1 MRILWASDR
10 PSWPTGYGS
19 ITRDL
24 CSGLAGL
31 GHEIHIIG
39 GKEGGRP
46 LLRRQFTVYPG
57 DGRNPDAKV
66 LLGYLRKLR
75 PDVLVTLTDLG
86 EARAVTQRAVEEF
99 RRSAGVV
106 WVLFY
111 PLGGDRGRAAL
122 PARTISRLKAPD
134 LTVVQSRYGRDVT
147 HASGVSANYIP
158 VGVDTGLFRPP
169 EDKDN
174 AKRALGYE
182 GQFVILCDARNQI
195 RKLLPRTL
203 EIFQRFAVGKDDV
216 RLHLL
221 CDPYDP
227 AARTDDYYYNILS
240 DVELL
245 GLDEKVRFT
254 RGMSICRGPS
264 RARLAALYQAADVHL
279 LTSFGEGFG
288 MPTLQAAA
296 AGVVPLAPAYAANRE
311 LVKGHGELI
320 RVRGF
325 VRNEAGWRC
334 AFVDIDDAAG
344 RLERLYQDRSLLK
357 SKAQAARRFAEA
369 YDWEQVVRQWHDLLE
384 REVPRLRAG
393 ILRGRATTGG
403 RQRSRREISGNE
415 RDLGNRLTIPVTLPS
430 ADTSLAQTRVT
441 GRVCLVSPADIPV
454 FQELSCVFP
463 RLSTWS
469 PMKLDLRLKRGRA
482 FQCKTVPTSS
492 SEFRSYL
499 AATTL
504 ALDLGCVEGALPVWT
519 VKLAVPSIGL
529 SCNAKQQWLWPDLTL
544 EKPDVSMA
552 AQMGR
557 RMLTDQVDAAKACAL
572 ARRRSRQRCARSKL

>member
-1 MRILWASDR
+1 MSDS
-10 PSWPTGYGS
+10 PTSPTGLGN

-46 LLRRQFTVYPG
+46 LHRRQFTVYPG
-57 DGRNPDAKV
+57 DGRNPEAKL

-75 PDVLVTLTDLG
+75 PNVLVTLTNLD
-86 EARAVTQRAVEEF
+86 EASAVTERVVEEL

-106 WVLFY
+106 WVLLYFIDA
-111 PLGGDRGRAAL
+111 DRGRAAL

-134 LTVVQSRYGRDVT
+134 LAVVQSRYGRDVT
-147 HASGVSANYIP
+147 RASGVSANYIP
-158 VGVDTGLFRPP
+158 VGVDTSLFRPP

-195 RKLLPRTL
+195 RKQLPRTL
-203 EIFQRFAVGKDDV
+203 EIFRRFAAGKDDV

-227 AARTDDYYYNILS
+227 AARTDKYYYNILS

-254 RGMSICRGPS
+254 KGMSIYRGPS

-279 LTSFGEGFG
+279 LTSFAEGFG

-325 VRNEAGWRC
+325 VRIERGWRC
-334 AFVDIDDAAG
+334 ALVDVDDAVA

-393 ILRGRATTGG
+393 ILRRRATTGG
-403 RQRSRREISGNE
+403 RQQSRREVSGDVPN
-415 RDLGNRLTIPVTLPS
+415 LGSHLTIPVTLPS
-430 ADTSLAQTRVT
+430 ADISLAQTRVT
-441 GRVCLVSPADIPV
+441 GRVCLASPADIPV

-463 RLSTWS
+463 RLSAWS
-469 PMKLDLRLKRGRA
+469 PIKLDLRLRRGRA

-492 SEFRSYL
+492 PQFRSYL

-504 ALDLGCVEGALPVWT
+504 ALDLGCVDGALPVWT

-529 SCNAKQQWLWPDLTL
+529 GCHAEQQWLWPDLTL
-544 EKPDVSMA
+544 EKPNVSIA
-552 AQMGR
+552 AQKGR
-557 RMLTDQVDAAKACAL
+557 WMLTDHVAAAEACAL
-572 ARRRSRQRCARSKL
+572 ARKRRRESCVRSKL